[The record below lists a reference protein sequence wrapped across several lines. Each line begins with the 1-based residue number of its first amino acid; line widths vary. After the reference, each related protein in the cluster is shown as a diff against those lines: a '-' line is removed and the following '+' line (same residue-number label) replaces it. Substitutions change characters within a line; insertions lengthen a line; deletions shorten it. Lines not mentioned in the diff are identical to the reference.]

1 MEKPAIMGT
10 ILIILNDAP
19 YGSERT
25 YNGLR
30 LAGALVKAGGH
41 ELRMFLMGDSVV
53 AAKAGQKVPSGYY
66 SVEVMLGAVIRGG
79 GKVALC
85 GTCLDARG
93 IRDAEIMQGAQRGTM
108 SQLAEWNGTAYR
120 VLVL

>member
-1 MEKPAIMGT
+1 M
-10 ILIILNDAP
+10 
-19 YGSERT
+19 
-25 YNGLR
+25 
-30 LAGALVKAGGH
+30 
-41 ELRMFLMGDSVV
+41 V

-66 SVEVMLGAVIRGG
+66 SAEVMLGSLGRVD
-79 GKVALC
+79 GKLALC

-108 SQLAEWNGTAYR
+108 SQLAEWNGTAYQ

>member
-1 MEKPAIMGT
+1 MSIV
-10 ILIILNDAP
+10 LIILNEAP

-30 LAGALVKAGGH
+30 LAGALAKAGGN
-41 ELRMFLMGDSVV
+41 ELRLFLMGDSVV

-66 SVEVMLGAVIRGG
+66 NVEVMLGAVIRLG

-93 IRDAEIMQGAQRGTM
+93 IAEGEIMEGGQRGTM
-108 SQLAEWNGTAYR
+108 NQLAEWTATADR
-120 VLVL
+120 ILVF